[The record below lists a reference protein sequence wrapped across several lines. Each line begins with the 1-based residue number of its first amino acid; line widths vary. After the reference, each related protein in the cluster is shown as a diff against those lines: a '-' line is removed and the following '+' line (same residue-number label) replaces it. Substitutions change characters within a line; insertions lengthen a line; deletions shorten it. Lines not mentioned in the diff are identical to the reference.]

1 MNPTTAMSSLTDWVT
16 RLADATP
23 TPSPSPMVTEDMVTP
38 GVIGFLAT
46 FFIAAATVLLVVD
59 MSRRVR
65 RVRYRA
71 EVQEQL
77 DAEEREAGGG
87 TKATPKSQAPET
99 PGATPAPED

>member
-1 MNPTTAMSSLTDWVT
+1 MHPLTLLAPLNTWLVWLTAD
-16 RLADATP
+16 TP
-23 TPSPSPMVTEDMVTP
+23 TPSPSPVINEDMVTP

-59 MSRRVR
+59 MTRRVR

-77 DAEEREAGGG
+77 DAEERQADGGSGSDSARKEA
-87 TKATPKSQAPET
+87 K
-99 PGATPAPED
+99 PAPED